1 MKNKFIK
8 RLKKSWLTIWIVAA
22 VAALSTIG
30 GMAAYTSISSVK
42 RVVSTQK
49 GVGNLFSSNYLEEG
63 SSFPLKNVTF
73 SSDKIAPTVTVNVCN
88 FPQTKI
94 KHSDADI
101 TYTLTITLVDS
112 SGTEISDF
120 TNLGDYSV
128 KYGDDT
134 QPFLVS
140 NKPIT
145 YTKTLSSSDFSQDN
159 FTLSFDISQLT
170 TPSVYMKLVATP
182 SSPTDLPTLSA
193 TIGVSYVKPYSAS
206 WSGQFTDSADKPSD
220 LDGFNY
226 RLSGSG
232 SGTIILS
239 WNTKYIEISKWFLEE
254 NTDNLTYDT
263 DKSPVASITLRVDSS
278 VQNQYDIQ
286 FYRVNGISANES
298 WTTNKESISV
308 GGGEDITTCKFTADE
323 ATE

>member
-112 SGTEISDF
+112 GGKEV
-120 TNLGDYSV
+120 GDIENIGNYSV
-128 KYGDDT
+128 SYNNT
-134 QPFLVS
+134 
-140 NKPIT
+140 PIAFSSEKKEIR
-145 YTKTLSSSDFSQDN
+145 YENQTLSASDFSYND
-159 FTLSFDISQLT
+159 FTLTFDSSQLT
-170 TPSVYMKLVATP
+170 TQNVFMKLEAKP
-182 SSPTDLPTLSA
+182 SSSSGLPTLSA
-193 TIGVSYVKPYSAS
+193 MIGVSYVKPYSAS

-232 SGTIILS
+232 SGTITLS
-239 WNTKYIEISKWFLEE
+239 WNTKYIEISKWFLKE
-254 NTDNLTYDT
+254 NNLDDPAADSNGIKT
-263 DKSPVASITLRVDSS
+263 ITLTVDSS
-278 VQNQYDIQ
+278 KQNQYDIQ

-298 WTTNKESISV
+298 WTTNNESISI
-308 GGGEDITTCKFTADE
+308 GDITAITTCEFKADE